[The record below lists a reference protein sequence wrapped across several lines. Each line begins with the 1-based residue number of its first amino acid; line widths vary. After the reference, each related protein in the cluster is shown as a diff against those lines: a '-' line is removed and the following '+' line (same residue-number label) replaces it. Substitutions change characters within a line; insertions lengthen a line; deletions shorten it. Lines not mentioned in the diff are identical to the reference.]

1 MIVRTYIKW
10 VALRIFLKKK
20 DLFSRC
26 IMQTWSYTLVEG
38 DCNVF
43 CSNNLHLMSF
53 ENRILFNLKL
63 LLIFL
68 NKQMLRKYAKRQT
81 AHL

>member
-10 VALRIFLKKK
+10 VALCTFLKKK
-20 DLFSRC
+20 DLFLRF

-38 DCNVF
+38 DCIVY

-53 ENRILFNLKL
+53 ENRKQFNEQLKKEWL
-63 LLIFL
+63 
-68 NKQMLRKYAKRQT
+68 
-81 AHL
+81 